1 MKEVHFVLQGKGG
14 VGKSFTACLL
24 AQYLRDRADAAVYCF
39 DTDPN
44 NHTLANYAA
53 LLPQI
58 IELLDETTQTID
70 TSHFDG
76 LMDSLIDTD
85 GYGVVDN
92 GTATFGPLMAY
103 IAENDVADI
112 LADEGVRLV
121 LHIPLNGGQ
130 AKDECL
136 KGMVQILQAV
146 NADAVIWLN
155 EHKGKIHENGKPFD
169 QFKVYEKYKKRI
181 AGIIRIPALNAD
193 TYGKNIADMTERN
206 LTFDEIDAAEFG
218 RWARNRLLKLRD
230 TIWTQLDDVSFLATQ
245 NKQSAAEA
253 ESRS

>member
-53 LLPQI
+53 LSPQI

-121 LHIPLNGGQ
+121 LHIPL
-130 AKDECL
+130 
-136 KGMVQILQAV
+136 
-146 NADAVIWLN
+146 
-155 EHKGKIHENGKPFD
+155 
-169 QFKVYEKYKKRI
+169 
-181 AGIIRIPALNAD
+181 
-193 TYGKNIADMTERN
+193 
-206 LTFDEIDAAEFG
+206 
-218 RWARNRLLKLRD
+218 
-230 TIWTQLDDVSFLATQ
+230 SLA
-245 NKQSAAEA
+245 
-253 ESRS
+253 

>member
-53 LLPQI
+53 LSPQI

-136 KGMVQILQAV
+136 KGMVQIFQAV

-230 TIWTQLDDVSFLATQ
+230 TIWTQLDDVPFLATQ
-245 NKQSAAEA
+245 NGQQAAEA
-253 ESRS
+253 ENRS